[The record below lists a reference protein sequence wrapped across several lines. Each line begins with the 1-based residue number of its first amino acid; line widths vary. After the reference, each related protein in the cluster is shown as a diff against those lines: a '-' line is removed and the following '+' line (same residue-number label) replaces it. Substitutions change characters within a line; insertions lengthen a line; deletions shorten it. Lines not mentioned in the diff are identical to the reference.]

1 KGQPRV
7 DFEVELVSANAGL
20 TNIINMVDTYDRPAD
35 TSTEGTYARSGAY
48 VIKPENK
55 PMHRIPRAGVS
66 AEAGVGRAR
75 AEFSVFEAEAKGPN
89 ASASAEASVAIFGAE
104 AMARAEIGSV
114 SATAGPVDVKLG
126 LGLDTGAS
134 IGLNGLEVKFLGT
147 GFSVGPKPSL
157 SFLGSKVYKTQLY

>member
-89 ASASAEASVAIFGAE
+89 ASASAEANAVGAE

-126 LGLDTGAS
+126 LGFDTGAS
-134 IGLNGLEVKFLGT
+134 IGVNGLEVKFLGT